1 MENGLLFS
9 LYSPLS
15 FPSMN
20 SYAAYQ
26 QKIGFTFQDVTF
38 LQRALTHRSYLNEV
52 PDHPFP
58 HNERLEF
65 LGDAIIDFIVGEYLF
80 HQLPAMREGDLTLL
94 RARLVSE
101 DALAGFATRI
111 ELGQEVLMGRGEE
124 VTGGRTRAALLADSF
139 EALIAAM
146 YLDQGMGAVMA
157 WVQPLLVPVVAELVA
172 QGSGKDA
179 RTILQE
185 VMQGERGQT
194 PRYIVVGQEG
204 PDHERIFTTE
214 VRVGDEVLG
223 VGKGRSKQLAA
234 QAAAQDALERRTET
248 PE

>member
-1 MENGLLFS
+1 MD
-9 LYSPLS
+9 
-15 FPSMN
+15 
-20 SYAAYQ
+20 SYAAFQ
-26 QKIGFTFQDVTF
+26 QKIGFTFNDETL

-52 PDHPFP
+52 LDHPFP

-80 HQLPAMREGDLTLL
+80 HQLPTMREGDLTLL

-101 DALAGFATRI
+101 DALAGFAVALN
-111 ELGQEVLMGRGEE
+111 LGQEVLMGRGEE
-124 VTGGRTRAALLADSF
+124 VNGGRTRAALLADSF
-139 EALIAAM
+139 EALVAAM
-146 YLDQGMGAVMA
+146 YLDQGMNAVMA
-157 WVQPLLVPVVAELVA
+157 WVRPLLVPVVAQLMA
-172 QGSGKDA
+172 QGSGKDG

-185 VMQGERGQT
+185 IIQSERGQT

-223 VGKGRSKQLAA
+223 VGKGRSKQIAA
-234 QAAAQDALERRTET
+234 QAAAQDALERRTS
-248 PE
+248 P

>member
-1 MENGLLFS
+1 MD
-9 LYSPLS
+9 
-15 FPSMN
+15 
-20 SYAAYQ
+20 SYAAFQ
-26 QKIGFTFQDVTF
+26 QKLGFTFRDSTL

-101 DALAGFATRI
+101 DALAEFAVQLK
-111 ELGQEVLMGRGEE
+111 LGQEVLMGHGEE
-124 VTGGRTRAALLADSF
+124 VNGGRTRAALLADSF
-139 EALIAAM
+139 EALVAAM
-146 YLDQGMGAVMA
+146 YLDQGMNAVMA
-157 WVQPLLVPVVAELVA
+157 WVQPLLRPAVEQLVA
-172 QGSGKDA
+172 QGSGKDG

-185 VMQGERGQT
+185 IIQSERGQT

-214 VRVGDEVLG
+214 ARVGDEVLG
-223 VGKGRSKQLAA
+223 VGKGRSKQIAA
-234 QAAAQDALERRTET
+234 QSAAQDALDRRTLNGN
-248 PE
+248 

>member
-1 MENGLLFS
+1 
-9 LYSPLS
+9 
-15 FPSMN
+15 MN
-20 SYAAYQ
+20 PHAAFQ
-26 QKIGFTFQDVTF
+26 QKIGFIFRDESF

-80 HQLPAMREGDLTLL
+80 HQLPAMREGDLTLM

-101 DALAGFATRI
+101 DALAGFAAQI

-139 EALIAAM
+139 EALMAAM
-146 YLDQGMGAVMA
+146 YLDQGMEAVMA
-157 WVQPLLVPVVAELVA
+157 WVKPLLVPVVTVLVA

-185 VMQGERGQT
+185 LIQGERGQT
-194 PRYIVVGQEG
+194 PRYVVVAQSG

-223 VGKGRSKQLAA
+223 TGKGRSKQLAA
-234 QAAAQDALERRTET
+234 QAAAQDALAQREA
-248 PE
+248 

>member
-1 MENGLLFS
+1 MD
-9 LYSPLS
+9 
-15 FPSMN
+15 
-20 SYAAYQ
+20 SYAAFQ
-26 QKIGFTFQDVTF
+26 QKIGFSFQDETL

-52 PDHPFP
+52 PDHPYP

-80 HQLPAMREGDLTLL
+80 HQSPTMREGDLTLL

-101 DALAGFATRI
+101 EALASFAVQL

-124 VTGGRTRAALLADSF
+124 VNGGRTRPALLADSF
-139 EALIAAM
+139 EALVAAM
-146 YLDQGMGAVMA
+146 YLDQGMQAVMA
-157 WVQPLLVPVVAELVA
+157 WVQPLLVPVVEQLMA

-185 VMQGERGQT
+185 VVQGERGQT
-194 PRYIVVGQEG
+194 PRYVVVGQEG

-214 VRVGDEVLG
+214 ARVGDEVLG
-223 VGKGRSKQLAA
+223 TGKGRSKQLAA
-234 QAAAQDALERRTET
+234 QAAAQNALTRLGEQKR
-248 PE
+248 